1 MQLTFWLTTNTNNA
15 KLHSEKMNIFCD
27 CKSVENKERR
37 KNMSLIKTPVKG
49 MPEKLPNDMALRE
62 YVIRKIKDTYKK
74 FGFMLIETPIVEHIE
89 NLTSKQGG
97 ENEKLIFKILK
108 RGEKLENSTG
118 DDLCDCGL
126 RYDLT
131 LPLSRFYANNK
142 DNLPVPFK
150 SLQIGESFRADR
162 PQKGRFRQFTQCD
175 IDVLG
180 DETYLA
186 EIELISATA
195 NMLKELNITGI
206 KVRVND
212 RAILR
217 ALAQNCNFPEEQW
230 DTIFIILDKL
240 DKIGIDGVKSQL
252 LELGLDV
259 DATAKY
265 CKMFENISQN
275 VDCKTY
281 LEQNNIQIDGSVVE
295 NLSNIISSA
304 QKLVGKDCKIVFDPT
319 LVRGMSYYT
328 GPIFEIELESYNL
341 SVAGGGRYDEMV
353 GKFCS
358 QKVCACGFS
367 IGLERILS
375 VISENNLIKLDNGN
389 ATAFLISKD
398 VCIEKVQQIFE
409 KANEMR
415 KQGQTVLV
423 SPRKNNAKFQKEMLQ
438 KAGYSTIIDVYND

>member
-1 MQLTFWLTTNTNNA
+1 
-15 KLHSEKMNIFCD
+15 
-27 CKSVENKERR
+27 
-37 KNMSLIKTPVKG
+37 MSLIKTPVKG

-108 RGEKLENSTG
+108 RGEKLENSLNS

-175 IDVLG
+175 IDVIG
-180 DETYLA
+180 DETNLA
-186 EIELISATA
+186 EIELISATS
-195 NMLKELNITGI
+195 NMLEELNIKDL

-217 ALAQNCNFPEEQW
+217 ALAKHCNFAEEQW

-252 LELGLDV
+252 LDLGLNE
-259 DATAKY
+259 TAVTNY
-265 CKMFENISQN
+265 CKMFENIGEE
-275 VDCKTY
+275 DCKTY
-281 LEQNNIQIDGSVVE
+281 LEKNNVDIDEAVVK
-295 NLSNIISSA
+295 NLGDIIASA
-304 QKLVGKDCKIVFDPT
+304 QKLVGDGCKIVFDPT

-328 GPIFEIELESYNL
+328 GTIFEIELKNYNL

-353 GKFCS
+353 GKFCG

-375 VISENNLIKLDNGN
+375 VIAENNLISVSTNN
-389 ATAFLISKD
+389 ATAYLIAKD
-398 VCIEKVQQIFE
+398 VNIQKVQQIFAE
-409 KANEMR
+409 ANKMR
-415 KQGQTVLV
+415 RAGQTVLV

-438 KAGYSTIIDVYND
+438 KLGYTAIIDVYNN